1 MIYLFTGQPHSGKTT
16 LAKWLRKAILESK
29 PSKEVFHIDG
39 DDLRRININQDY
51 SEQGRKINIGQGFAI
66 AKYLDE
72 YARYDVILS
81 MVAPYKEMRDELK
94 ENAEV
99 IEIYVH
105 TTNIRGRE
113 NFHVENYQPPT
124 NYFIDIDTT
133 NISEFESLN
142 ELLEKIQ
149 EHLKN
154 KQQQKNENKRKF

>member
-16 LAKWLRKAILESK
+16 LAKWLRKAILESN
-29 PSKEVFHIDG
+29 PSKEVFHVDG
-39 DDLRRININQDY
+39 DDLRRINKNKDY

-66 AKYLDE
+66 AKFLDE

-154 KQQQKNENKRKF
+154 KQRQKNENKRKF

>member
-154 KQQQKNENKRKF
+154 KQQQKK

>member
-39 DDLRRININQDY
+39 DDLRRINKNQDY
-51 SEQGRKINIGQGFAI
+51 SEQGRKIKIGQGFAI

-154 KQQQKNENKRKF
+154 KQQQKK

>member
-16 LAKWLRKAILESK
+16 LAKWLRKAILESN
-29 PSKEVFHIDG
+29 PSKEVFHVDG
-39 DDLRRININQDY
+39 DDLRRINKNKDY

-72 YARYDVILS
+72 YARYHVILS

-105 TTNIRGRE
+105 TKEIRGRE

-124 NYFIDIDTT
+124 NDYIDIDTT
-133 NISEFESLN
+133 NVSEFESLN

-149 EHLKN
+149 EHLKI